1 MPQLPLTTPAILLL
15 AFGAL
20 LAISVLF
27 SRASARTGV
36 PLTLVFLGIGMLA
49 GSEGLGGIAFGDYD
63 VALWLGT
70 AALTFILFD
79 GGLNTSVSATRGVIA
94 PSIMLATAGVAI
106 TAGAMAVLGHAVGLH
121 WSTAWMIGVIMSST
135 DAAAVFSVLR
145 ASGVHLKRRVGMTL
159 ELESGLNDP
168 VAVIGTAVVLTA
180 LTSGTRPSPVTTAAA
195 VAVELTIG
203 AAFGI
208 GIGRGA
214 RWIMR
219 RFVVRPSGL
228 VPAFTIATASLA
240 YALPSLLHGSGFL
253 SVYLAGIV
261 LGSERLPYHHSV
273 QRVHDTLA
281 WLSQIGMFLVL
292 GLLVFPSRVLAVAG
306 TGVGLALVL
315 ALVAR
320 PVAVTLCLLPFG
332 YKWRDISFISLVG
345 LRGAVPIVLATL
357 PVIMQVPRAEYVF
370 DVVFIMVVA
379 NALLQGAP
387 VPWLSRRLRVESAEP
402 PMAPAL
408 LEIEGPSPFDREIRS
423 YAIDEALPICGAPVA
438 AVPLPANVTIM
449 LVIRETRLLTPE
461 ADLILEAGDHVYLLV
476 AEGDMP
482 DVQLLFGSPEG
493 G

>member
-1 MPQLPLTTPAILLL
+1 MPSLPLTTPAILLL

-27 SRASARTGV
+27 SRASARVGV
-36 PLTLVFLGIGMLA
+36 PLTLVFLGLGMLA
-49 GSEGLGGIAFGDYD
+49 GSEGLGGIAFGDYNI
-63 VALWLGT
+63 ALWLGT

-79 GGLNTSVSATRGVIA
+79 GGLHTSVAAMRGVLA
-94 PSIMLATAGVAI
+94 PSITLATIGVAL
-106 TAGAMAVLGHAVGLH
+106 TAGTMAVLGHAVGLP

-180 LTSGTRPSPVTTAAA
+180 LTSGARPSPFTTAAA
-195 VAVELTIG
+195 VVMELSIG
-203 AAFGI
+203 AVLGI

-240 YALPSLLHGSGFL
+240 YAVPSLLHGSGFL

-292 GLLVFPSRVLAVAG
+292 GLLAFPSRVVDVIP
-306 TGVGLALVL
+306 TGLGLALVL

-320 PVAVTLCLLPFG
+320 PLAVTLCLALFR
-332 YKWRDISFISLVG
+332 YRWRDIVFVSLVG

-357 PVIMQVPRAEYVF
+357 PVIMRVPRAEYVF
-370 DVVFIMVVA
+370 DVVFVMVVA

-408 LEIEGPSPFDREIRS
+408 LEIEGPAPFDRDIRS
-423 YAIDEALPICGAPVA
+423 YVIDDALPICGAPVSA
-438 AVPLPANVTIM
+438 LPLPPEVTVM
-449 LVIRETRLLTPE
+449 LVIRGTQLLTP
-461 ADLILEAGDHVYLLV
+461 ADTLVLAPGDHVYLLV
-476 AEGDMP
+476 TEGDISM
-482 DVQLLFGSPEG
+482 VQLLFGSPESG
-493 G
+493 

>member
-1 MPQLPLTTPAILLL
+1 VPSLPLTPPAILLL

-63 VALWLGT
+63 AALWLGT
-70 AALTFILFD
+70 VALTFILFD
-79 GGLNTSVSATRGVIA
+79 GGLNTSVAAMRGVLA
-94 PSIMLATAGVAI
+94 PSITLATLGVVL
-106 TAGAMAVLGHAVGLH
+106 TAGALAVLGHAVGLH
-121 WSTAWMIGVIMSST
+121 WSTAWMIGAIMSST

-168 VAVIGTAVVLTA
+168 VAVIVTAVVLTA
-180 LTSGTRPSPVTTAAA
+180 LSTGSRPSPLLTAMA
-195 VAVELTIG
+195 VVMQLGIG
-203 AAFGI
+203 ALAGI
-208 GIGRGA
+208 AVGRAA

-240 YALPSLLHGSGFL
+240 YALPALMDGSGFL

-292 GLLVFPSRVLAVAG
+292 GLLVFPSRVVSVAG
-306 TGVGLALVL
+306 AGVGLALVL
-315 ALVAR
+315 AFIAR
-320 PVAVTLCLLPFG
+320 PLAVTLCLTPFG
-332 YKWRDISFISLVG
+332 YRWRDIAFISLVG

-357 PVIMQVPRAEYVF
+357 PVIMRVPRAEYVF

-387 VPWLSRRLRVESAEP
+387 VPWLSHRLRVDSAEA

-423 YAIDEALPICGAPVA
+423 YAIDEALPICGAAVA
-438 AVPLPANVTIM
+438 SVPLPDGVAMM
-449 LVIRETRLLTPE
+449 LVIRETQLLTPTDGLVL
-461 ADLILEAGDHVYLLV
+461 APGDHVYVLV
-476 AEGDMP
+476 AEGDIP
-482 DVQLLFGSPEG
+482 IVQLLFGSPESG
-493 G
+493 

>member
-1 MPQLPLTTPAILLL
+1 VLLL

-49 GSEGLGGIAFGDYD
+49 GSEGVGGIAFRDYD

-70 AALTFILFD
+70 AALAFILFD
-79 GGLNTSVSATRGVIA
+79 GGLNTSITAMRGVLV
-94 PSIMLATAGVAI
+94 PSITLATVGVVI
-106 TAGAMAVLGHAVGLH
+106 TAGLLAGLGHAVGLD
-121 WSTAWMIGVIMSST
+121 WSTALMIGAIMSST

-168 VAVIGTAVVLTA
+168 VAVIMTAVVLTT
-180 LTSGTRPSPVTTAAA
+180 LSSGVRPSPVVTALA
-195 VAVELTIG
+195 VMGELAIG
-203 AAFGI
+203 AFAGFV
-208 GIGRGA
+208 IGRGA
-214 RWIMR
+214 RWVMR
-219 RFVVRPSGL
+219 HFVVRPSGL

-240 YALPSLLHGSGFL
+240 YAVPALMDGSGFL
-253 SVYLAGIV
+253 SVYVAGIV
-261 LGSERLPYHHSV
+261 LGNERLPYHTSV

-292 GLLVFPSRVLAVAG
+292 GLLVFPSRVIEVAG
-306 TGVGLALVL
+306 EGLGLALVL

-320 PVAVTLCLLPFG
+320 PMAVTVCLLPFG
-332 YKWRDISFISLVG
+332 YRWRDIVFISLVG

-357 PVIMQVPRAEYVF
+357 PVIMHVPRAEYVF
-370 DVVFIMVVA
+370 NVVFIMVVA

-387 VPWLSRRLRVESAEP
+387 VPWLSRQFRVESAEP
-402 PMAPAL
+402 PAAPAL

-423 YAIDEALPICGAPVA
+423 YAIDDALPICGAPVA
-438 AVPLPANVTIM
+438 TLPLPDTVTVM
-449 LVIRETRLLTPE
+449 LVIRETQLLTPAAE
-461 ADLILEAGDHVYLLV
+461 LVLATGDHVYLLV
-476 AEGDMP
+476 AQGDIP
-482 DVQLLFGSPEG
+482 FVQLLFGTPESG
-493 G
+493 